1 MDLSK
6 YNAQQLQQLKKDI
19 EKEVNRRR
27 KEDVKEAQKELKN
40 LAERF
45 GISVQD
51 LLSGAAGGKGNR
63 KTTAK
68 VRFRHP
74 DDPSKG
80 WSGRGRKP
88 AWIKEWEAKGRSL
101 DALKVD

>member
-6 YNAQQLQQLKKDI
+6 YDSRELQQLKKDI
-19 EKEVNRRR
+19 DKELRRRR
-27 KEDVKEAQKELKN
+27 KQDVKEAQKELKSIADRYG
-40 LAERF
+40 LTV
-45 GISVQD
+45 SD
-51 LLSGAAGGKGNR
+51 LVAGAGVKSG
-63 KTTAK
+63 KTKAT

-88 AWIKEWEAKGRSL
+88 AWIKDWEAKGRSL
-101 DALKVD
+101 DDLRVD

>member
-6 YNAQQLQQLKKDI
+6 YNPQQLKQLKKDI
-19 EKEVNRRR
+19 DKELNRRR

-40 LAERF
+40 IAERF
-45 GISVQD
+45 GITVQD
-51 LLSGAAGGKGNR
+51 LVAGAAGVK
-63 KTTAK
+63 TAK
-68 VRFRHP
+68 KPAQVKFRHP

-88 AWIKEWEAKGRSL
+88 SWIKEWEQKGRSL

>member
-6 YNAQQLQQLKKDI
+6 YDPQQLKQLKKDI
-19 EKEVNRRR
+19 DKELNRRR

-40 LAERF
+40 LADRF
-45 GISVQD
+45 GITIQD
-51 LLSGAAGGKGNR
+51 LVAGAVGTKTGR
-63 KTTAK
+63 KATA

-88 AWIKEWEAKGRSL
+88 AWIKDWEAKGRSL
-101 DALKVD
+101 DDLKVD